1 MSERNITI
9 SGAGRIAGGSYG
21 RVKIAGAAKVA
32 GNLEAEEF
40 KSAGSARIE
49 GTLVAR
55 RFESAGAFKC
65 MGNLETDEGEGAGSF
80 KVEGKIK
87 AKELKLAGATH
98 AKAIAGGYLRI
109 GGSLEVEEDV
119 EVDTFRIT
127 GGFQIGGLLSADK
140 VEIQLE
146 GACRAREIG
155 GERIEIK
162 RSTRTIGG
170 LLTNTLGFLFRHDK
184 VKELHTETIEGDD
197 IYIEA
202 TMAKVVRGARI
213 RIGPGCRVDR
223 VEYSASLDVDPQST
237 VGEEVKG

>member
-1 MSERNITI
+1 VSERNVTI
-9 SGAGRIAGGSYG
+9 SGAGRIEGGSYG
-21 RVKIAGAAKVA
+21 RVKIAGAARVA

-40 KSAGSARIE
+40 KSAGSARVE
-49 GTLVAR
+49 GNLQTKH
-55 RFESAGAFKC
+55 FESAGAFKC
-65 MGNLETDEGEGAGSF
+65 MGNLEVDEGEAAGSF

-98 AKAIAGGYLRI
+98 ARAVGGGYLRV

-119 EVDTFRIT
+119 ELDTFRVA

-140 VEIQLE
+140 LEIQLE
-146 GACRAREIG
+146 GVCRVREIG

-162 RSTRTIGG
+162 RSTKAYGS
-170 LLTNTLGFLFRHDK
+170 LLANTLGVLFRHDK
-184 VKELHTETIEGDD
+184 ARELHAETVEGDD

-202 TMAKVVRGARI
+202 TVAKVVRGARI
-213 RIGPGCRVDR
+213 RIGPGCQIDR
-223 VEYSASLDVDPQST
+223 VEYSESVEVDPQST